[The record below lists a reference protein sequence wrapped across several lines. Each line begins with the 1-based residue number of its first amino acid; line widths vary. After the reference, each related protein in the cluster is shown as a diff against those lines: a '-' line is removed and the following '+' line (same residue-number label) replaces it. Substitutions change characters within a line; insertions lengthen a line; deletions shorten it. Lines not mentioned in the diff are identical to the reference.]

1 MSVRVDADDGCS
13 NRADKEMAAV
23 MEDVHP
29 VLPEVLL
36 PNKRRREAE
45 AELLSSVVG
54 KSVVWVYVV
63 VDERG
68 GLKDDNVV
76 ARSMLY

>member
-1 MSVRVDADDGCS
+1 MRVDADDGCS

-45 AELLSSVVG
+45 AELLSGVVGESVV
-54 KSVVWVYVV
+54 SVDVV

-68 GLKDDNVV
+68 GLQNDDVV
-76 ARSMLY
+76 M